1 MVASCKSTTVTVGI
15 PGVATNTYT
24 KDNIAIALVVLD
36 LVLGFWF
43 WLSLL
48 IAIPLE
54 KLVTEEIQEGTLSS
68 SQFTVVVK

>member
-1 MVASCKSTTVTVGI
+1 MIASCKSTTVTVGT
-15 PGVATNTYT
+15 PGVASNTFT
-24 KDNIAIALVVLD
+24 KDDIAIALVVLD

-48 IAIPLE
+48 FVIPLE